1 MTEIRVSGE
10 APERT
15 PASRDYQAPRIQRL
29 GTLAE
34 LTQGGTLPIGDGVG
48 GSGASI

>member
-1 MTEIRVSGE
+1 MENRVNRLSPK
-10 APERT
+10 APAGRE
-15 PASRDYQAPRIQRL
+15 YQAPQVRRL

-48 GSGASI
+48 GSGASV

>member
-1 MTEIRVSGE
+1 MKSRVKRPSPRIPTGRE
-10 APERT
+10 
-15 PASRDYQAPRIQRL
+15 YQAPRVWRL

-48 GSGASI
+48 GSGASV

>member
-1 MTEIRVSGE
+1 METRNSREPAREAGAGREYRPPRV
-10 APERT
+10 
-15 PASRDYQAPRIQRL
+15 QRL

-34 LTQGGTLPIGDGVG
+34 LTRGGTLPIGDGVG

>member
-1 MTEIRVSGE
+1 MENRVNRVSS
-10 APERT
+10 PRT
-15 PASRDYQAPRIQRL
+15 PAGHEYRAPRVRRL

-34 LTQGGTLPIGDGVG
+34 LTQGGTLPTGDGVG